1 VSEVDSALLESYKAT
16 VFRVWDANS
25 RISFHVE
32 NENSELDKLL
42 AAHGAQTAAFIT
54 AYNPGSQVLS
64 PDENDRAHQTLLGAL
79 RVSGW
84 RWMDGDGADPQGQWI
99 PETSVMILGIDK
111 EKSTKLAMQFG
122 QNAYVWIQLG
132 EPPHLV
138 LTR

>member
-1 VSEVDSALLESYKAT
+1 VSDVDSALIESYKAT
-16 VFRVWDANS
+16 VFRVCDANS
-25 RISFHVE
+25 RIAFQVE
-32 NENSELDKLL
+32 TKNPELDNFL

-64 PDENDRAHQTLLGAL
+64 PDENDRAHQALLGAL

-122 QNAYVWIQLG
+122 QNAYVWIQRG
-132 EPPHLV
+132 EAPHLV